1 MKKVKKIGIVGLGY
15 VGTAIYDFFK
25 EHYEVIFFDPE
36 KENSSSKEEINTC
49 DLGVVCVPTPIAE
62 DKSCDLS
69 LVEETVNWL
78 ETPLILMKSTV
89 EPGTTDKLREETGKR
104 IVFSPEYSGESTYWS
119 PYLFDNDIKE
129 EPWYTFGGDPE
140 DTTILVNT
148 YMKVVGPTKTYQQTD
163 AKAAE
168 VAKYVE
174 NCFYATKVLFC
185 YEIAEICKRTGVDYN
200 EMRELW
206 LLDPRVNKMHT
217 AVFTENNKPF
227 GGKCFPKDISA
238 LVKFAQKNGYE
249 AKFLEEVIRS
259 NERVGKIRGQN
270 ES

>member
-1 MKKVKKIGIVGLGY
+1 MKIKKIGIVGLGY

-25 EHYEVIFFDPE
+25 DHYEVIFLDPE

-89 EPGTTDKLREETGKR
+89 EPGTTDRLREETGKR

-119 PYLFDNDIKE
+119 PYLFDDDIKE

-185 YEIAEICKRTGVDYN
+185 YEIAEICKSAGVDYN

-227 GGKCFPKDISA
+227 GGKCFPKDINA
-238 LVKFAQKNGYE
+238 LVRFAQKNGYE
-249 AKFLEEVIRS
+249 AKFLEEVIKS
-259 NERVGKIRGQN
+259 NERVGNIRGQN